1 MSINSAQSHSRLPR
15 ALQLGC
21 IGLLAL
27 ALLAPVLVAASDD
40 KFPGVRKLMSD
51 EQFKAAGLDNL
62 SPGQLKQLDA
72 WLLQYTAGEATVLR
86 DQNAEVREVESA
98 YNVEA
103 QATEFRG
110 WSGET
115 VFRLD
120 NGQVWKQRL
129 DGRFAYSGDDHR
141 VRIERNFM
149 GFFRLVHVATGRAV
163 GVTRLR

>member
-1 MSINSAQSHSRLPR
+1 MPVNSTHLLFRLPGP
-15 ALQLGC
+15 LQLGC
-21 IGLLAL
+21 VGLLAL
-27 ALLAPVLVAASDD
+27 MLLAGPVAARDD
-40 KFPGVRKLMSD
+40 KFPGVRKLMSE
-51 EQFKAAGLDNL
+51 EQFEAAGLNNL
-62 SPGQLKQLDA
+62 TPEQLKRLDA

-103 QATEFRG
+103 QAAEFRG
-110 WSGET
+110 WSGDT

-129 DGRFAYSGDDHR
+129 DGRFAYGGDDHR